1 MRQYNHSNQ
10 NLTYDLETKSAVLMS
25 YSTVVLVIVNGKILQ
40 DEYSKI
46 SVTTSKHISQAKGFL
61 MDIGIL
67 G

>member
-10 NLTYDLETKSAVLMS
+10 NLTYDINTKSATLMS
-25 YSTVVLVIVNGKILQ
+25 YTTIVLVVVNGRIVK

-46 SVTTSKHISQAKGFL
+46 STTTSKHISQAKGFL